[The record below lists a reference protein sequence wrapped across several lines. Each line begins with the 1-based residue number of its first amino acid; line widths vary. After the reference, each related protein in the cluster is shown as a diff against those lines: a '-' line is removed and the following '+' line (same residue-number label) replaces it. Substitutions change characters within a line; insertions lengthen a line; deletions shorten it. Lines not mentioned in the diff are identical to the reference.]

1 MTAGHHRLVSASK
14 YVVVIVTPRMTRQSK
29 IDLIEILLMT
39 EIDDT
44 LKTPIEDHL
53 TDDHDLQE
61 FSLFLQDPTVDE

>member
-1 MTAGHHRLVSASK
+1 
-14 YVVVIVTPRMTRQSK
+14 MTRQSK

-53 TDDHDLQE
+53 TDDHDLKE
-61 FSLFLQDPTVDE
+61 FSLFLQDPTTDE